1 MYKVEDIKI
10 IPYVRFQT
18 PDGVVHET
26 LAEAL
31 EHTLVYRPKYKLWAT
46 NKLEAFL
53 RRMTLSRPGLS
64 TVPITVPQR
73 TSSMTARTR
82 VILSMASM
90 AKVGMSG
97 TRTTMPGFA
106 CRKAL
111 SVCLRIF
118 FSKRVGN
125 FGCPFSYCF
134 RRNTS
139 KQRLDFFG
147 KI

>member
-1 MYKVEDIKI
+1 MYNPNEIETVVTVQ
-10 IPYVRFQT
+10 YRT

-26 LAEAL
+26 LTEAL
-31 EHTLVYRPKYKLWAT
+31 EHTPVYRPKYKLWAA
-46 NKLEAFL
+46 NKLEGVL

-64 TVPITVPQR
+64 AVPITVPQR
-73 TSSMTARTR
+73 TLLTTARPR

-111 SVCLRIF
+111 SACLRIF

-125 FGCPFSYCF
+125 FGCPFSFWF
-134 RRNTS
+134 RRITS
-139 KQRLDFFG
+139 KRGLDFFG